1 MNIFTPIIFCV
12 FLMPTILFSSHTA
25 VPPISLQQIQAQF
38 NVDLKVAAKNLGV
51 CESAFKKYNRHYGIK
66 RWPGRIFISLDKLIG
81 TAESQEEREMLLK
94 KRGELFLNPNL
105 KYTDLLSKSAL
116 NMLNERHNKNKE
128 KNNTITPLNKTKN
141 KRKNYLKIKDKNLTF
156 NPLFANLPFNKNTTK
171 STVEKIEIDLTR
183 EDSATE
189 MEDPTI
195 NNKNDATNT
204 SLDDID
210 DTGMEIDLT
219 SEDSTT
225 EIEDPTVNNTNDTT
239 NTLFDDIDDNTSEE
253 YSNMNEND
261 VIEFHKHKENSRYLI
276 NYKRLFDSLE

>member
-1 MNIFTPIIFCV
+1 
-12 FLMPTILFSSHTA
+12 MPTILFSSHTA
-25 VPPISLQQIQAQF
+25 VPPISLQQIKEQF
-38 NVDLKVAAKNLGV
+38 NVKLKVAAKNFGV
-51 CESAFKKYNRHYGIK
+51 SESVFKKYKSYYGIK
-66 RWPGRIFISLDKLIG
+66 RWPSRMFISLDKLIG
-81 TAESQEEREMLLK
+81 TARSQEEREMLLK
-94 KRGELFLNPNL
+94 KREELFLNPNL
-105 KYTDLLSKSAL
+105 NYEDLLSKSAL
-116 NMLNERHNKNKE
+116 NILNARHNKNKE
-128 KNNTITPLNKTKN
+128 KNNTILDDIDDT
-141 KRKNYLKIKDKNLTF
+141 R
-156 NPLFANLPFNKNTTK
+156 
-171 STVEKIEIDLTR
+171 IEIDLTS

-195 NNKNDATNT
+195 NNNDDATNT

-219 SEDSTT
+219 SEDSVT
-225 EIEDPTVNNTNDTT
+225 EIEDPTVNNTNDTI